1 MRYVLIWSRSSAC
14 VRMCEIKID
23 ICVCN
28 YKPEDDKYRGS

>member
-1 MRYVLIWSRSSAC
+1 MVAKLEVC
-14 VRMCEIKID
+14 VRMCKIKID